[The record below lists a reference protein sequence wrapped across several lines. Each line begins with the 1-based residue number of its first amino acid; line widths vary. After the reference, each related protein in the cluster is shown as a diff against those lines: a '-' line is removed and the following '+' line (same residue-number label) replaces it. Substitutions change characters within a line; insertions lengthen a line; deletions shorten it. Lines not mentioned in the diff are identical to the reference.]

1 MTQVDFGPFVLGGNT
16 FGWTSDTEESFAVL
30 DAFVAAGGRMID
42 TADVYSAWVPGNE
55 GGESETIIGQWLASR
70 GNRDAV
76 LIETKVFQYA
86 KRPGLSAQNIRAAI
100 DDSLRRL
107 HTDYVDVYYA
117 HRDDPDVPQEEYLAA
132 FDELVRAGKVREFGV
147 SEFEPKRIES
157 AAAIIAENSLTPIT
171 VSQDHFSLLHRDPA
185 GEKFALLEKL
195 GIVEVPFW
203 VLENGFLTGKYRPGA
218 TVASKRAE
226 SVKQLLADP
235 ANVSLL
241 ARLDAVAIEHRVS
254 VPAVVLA
261 WTRAQGPV
269 AAPIASA
276 RIPSQLDALFESADL
291 GLTPEELAFIAG
303 ESR

>member
-1 MTQVDFGPFVLGGNT
+1 
-16 FGWTSDTEESFAVL
+16 
-30 DAFVAAGGRMID
+30 
-42 TADVYSAWVPGNE
+42 
-55 GGESETIIGQWLASR
+55 
-70 GNRDAV
+70 
-76 LIETKVFQYA
+76 
-86 KRPGLSAQNIRAAI
+86 
-100 DDSLRRL
+100 
-107 HTDYVDVYYA
+107 
-117 HRDDPDVPQEEYLAA
+117 
-132 FDELVRAGKVREFGV
+132 
-147 SEFEPKRIES
+147 
-157 AAAIIAENSLTPIT
+157 
-171 VSQDHFSLLHRDPA
+171 
-185 GEKFALLEKL
+185 
-195 GIVEVPFW
+195 
-203 VLENGFLTGKYRPGA
+203 GFLTGKYRPGA